1 MFFSYLF
8 ERLRYATSPGMT
20 RAAPVCCAT
29 LRNRLPSCPRGRL
42 PDPLFCLAA
51 FGVLLAKNG
60 CCCLICDPG
69 HQLSPVR
76 FPAYMLRKRVAVSM
90 SASAGLPIFSRT
102 LKEPSVVAEDE
113 AVRSGEWP
121 MCRPA
126 RSQACS
132 VVDGVESNVSACGR
146 LNLERW
152 LLAGRCCRTMACVAC
167 VLTPIATPPS

>member
-1 MFFSYLF
+1 MRNTAQQTAELSQRSLARSSFLSGRFWRSFGEERFF
-8 ERLRYATSPGMT
+8 
-20 RAAPVCCAT
+20 
-29 LRNRLPSCPRGRL
+29 
-42 PDPLFCLAA
+42 
-51 FGVLLAKNG
+51 
-60 CCCLICDPG
+60 CLICDPG